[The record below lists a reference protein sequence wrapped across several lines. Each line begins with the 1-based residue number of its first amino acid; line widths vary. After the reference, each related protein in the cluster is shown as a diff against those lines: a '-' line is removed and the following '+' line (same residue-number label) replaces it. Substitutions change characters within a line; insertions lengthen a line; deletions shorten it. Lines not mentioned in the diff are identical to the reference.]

1 MADQSTHLMF
11 TRSWKMKVG
20 VSLSLSLTHP
30 LTKAYAGY
38 QMFNTGD
45 FGGHSKPNHYTVF
58 GNFLFQ
64 VFS

>member
-1 MADQSTHLMF
+1 
-11 TRSWKMKVG
+11 MKVG
-20 VSLSLSLTHP
+20 VYYLSLGLTHP